1 MSGIQQDGKQVQGA
15 QGELGQWDRQP
26 GGIADPQLLINYV
39 NQANQYQGVEEIDL
53 VRKNKAERTP
63 RALARP
69 DKVLC
74 QTQGV
79 F

>member
-1 MSGIQQDGKQVQGA
+1 MANKCRELKANLDSEIVSLEAEPILNSSLPLSTRPTNIRGGK
-15 QGELGQWDRQP
+15 EM
-26 GGIADPQLLINYV
+26 
-39 NQANQYQGVEEIDL
+39 DL